1 MRKNKGREKS
11 LCGIF
16 GQKMT
21 NGTSHGRVVM
31 GCYSN
36 EPKQKKKKKQKKNS
50 VKSWAVTLY
59 EPKQKKGQKKQRLV
73 MACYSICT
81 QTEEHV
87 IMGCYS
93 IWIETAKTTRIVV
106 ILCRLRQ
113 HTTHFSH
120 GLLFYVD

>member
-1 MRKNKGREKS
+1 M
-11 LCGIF
+11 
-16 GQKMT
+16 
-21 NGTSHGRVVM
+21 
-31 GCYSN
+31 
-36 EPKQKKKKKQKKNS
+36 
-50 VKSWAVTLY
+50 KSWAVTLY
-59 EPKQKKGQKKQRLV
+59 EPKQKKRQKKQRLV

-81 QTEEHV
+81 HTEEQHV